1 MVEYS
6 HAIDAQ
12 ISEELRRSGRVS
24 PGSIPGLSEEQ
35 GAAFLRRYLKIHQAE
50 VPLRLEEGHLTYD
63 TPAPSQPQ
71 VTSGGSAVSTGPAAA
86 SQRPSPVDQVLS
98 QPVGR
103 SLLDA
108 APSGGRV
115 SGALWLLPFS
125 LGAVGGLIA
134 WALARET
141 NERVARQMLIVGVV
155 LTVVGFCLGAAMA
168 PMLGSLSSQLPSPSS
183 TGPAW
188 PASTTGR
195 PVFYYFGTST

>member
-1 MVEYS
+1 MVEYT

-35 GAAFLRRYLKIHQAE
+35 GAAFLRRYLEIHQAE
-50 VPLRLEEGHLTYD
+50 VPLRLAEGHLTYD
-63 TPAPSQPQ
+63 TLPSQPQ
-71 VTSGGSAVSTGPAAA
+71 ATPRGSGASTGPAAA
-86 SQRPSPVDQVLS
+86 SPRPSPVDQVLS

-125 LGAVGGLIA
+125 LGAVGGLVA

-155 LTVVGFCLGAAMA
+155 LTLVGFCLGAAIA
-168 PMLGSLSSQLPSPSS
+168 PMIGSLSSQLPSPSS
-183 TGPAW
+183 NGSAW

-195 PVFYYFGTST
+195 PTFYYFGTST